1 MVSIKKLEIE
11 IQELFK
17 RKEYSNVI
25 FEITSETEE
34 KDRSAFLCNLLGLS
48 RIANQNRRDKDA
60 LALAIKEFKF
70 GYLKEKNTIHA
81 IDGLANFITANIFL
95 IDLMEDYD
103 FDFTEIFDFYKLSEK
118 FTTNHRPLHIA
129 MAMVYRRLNNA
140 KKLIFH
146 FSKIIESKKFIS
158 ADLCSYGYWRCFDK
172 EWKQIDFYNYGKF
185 LDQNLQVIP
194 QNQLIEISQPSGSK
208 IRIGFLSSDILSGHS
223 ITYFLK
229 TILSNYDKNK
239 FEIILILSNSK
250 EDKSTEDFKR
260 EVNESINIS
269 KLNNIDSVNKVRE
282 LKLDIIIDLMGYTST
297 QRIELFKNRMAKNQ
311 IIWMG
316 YCNTT
321 GLENM
326 DFIISD
332 PNLIKSNE
340 EKFYSEK
347 VIYLPKIW
355 NAHCGFDFER
365 KQNPPPFIKKKYFT
379 FGSFNNFDKI
389 NEDVVSVWSKIL
401 KKINN
406 SQLVLKTSSKRL
418 ATKRLKD
425 LFQKNDVLKSV
436 KFINRSENFKAHLD
450 NYNLID
456 IALDTFPY
464 NGVTT
469 SFEAIWMGVPVL
481 TMEGYNFNSRCGES
495 INKNLN
501 MEQLIAKDEH
511 DYVQKIVNL
520 TNNTDDYINIR
531 NSIFFDAI
539 KSPLFNAEDYSKSFF
554 EALERLLTRNI

>member
-1 MVSIKKLEIE
+1 MVIIKKLEIE

-17 RKEYSNVI
+17 QKEYSKVI

-48 RIANQNRRDKDA
+48 RIANHNKKNKDA
-60 LALAIKEFKF
+60 LILAIKDFKF

-118 FTTNHRPLHIA
+118 YSENHRPLHIA

-146 FSKIIESKKFIS
+146 FSRVIESKKFIPV
-158 ADLCSYGYWRCFDK
+158 DLCNYGYWRCFDK

-332 PNLIKSNE
+332 PNLIKSSE
-340 EKFYSEK
+340 EKLYSEK

-355 NAHCGFDFER
+355 NVHCGFDFER
-365 KQNPPPFIKKKYFT
+365 KQSSPPFIKNKYFT
-379 FGSFNNFDKI
+379 FGSFNSFDKI

-401 KKINN
+401 KKIEN
-406 SQLVLKTSSKRL
+406 SKLVLKTSSIRH
-418 ATKRLKD
+418 ATERLKES
-425 LFQKNDVLKSV
+425 FEKNGVLESI
-436 KFINRSENFKAHLD
+436 KFKNRDKELKDHLE
-450 NYNLID
+450 NYNDID

-481 TMEGYNFNSRCGES
+481 TMAGYNFNSRCGES

-501 MEQLIAKDEH
+501 MDQLIAKDEKE
-511 DYVQKIVNL
+511 YVSKAVRL
-520 TNNTDDYINIR
+520 TSEREKFLKLRKTL
-531 NSIFFDAI
+531 FLDAI
-539 KSPLFNAEDYSKSFF
+539 KSPLFDEKKFARNFF
-554 EALERLLTRNI
+554 SLIKEII